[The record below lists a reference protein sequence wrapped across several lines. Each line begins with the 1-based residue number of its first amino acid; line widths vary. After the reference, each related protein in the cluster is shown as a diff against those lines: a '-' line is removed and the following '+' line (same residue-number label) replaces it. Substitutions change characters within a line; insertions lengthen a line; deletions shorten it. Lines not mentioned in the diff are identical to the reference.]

1 MPVIRAVVA
10 DYRDLNMPFARLV
23 FSLGLPAA
31 VAAVPAVAQEVV
43 TEKTLSLDMA
53 HAIAQGTLGKC
64 RADGYHVSVTV
75 LDRDGL
81 VKAAFRD
88 DGAGPHTIVTSRRKA
103 FTSVT
108 FRQPSADWAKRVLT
122 DPAVAGLKDTE
133 GTIALGG
140 GVPIKAG
147 NEVIGAIGVSG
158 APGGEK
164 DEACANAGIQKVA
177 DKLK

>member
-1 MPVIRAVVA
+1 MSLARVIFPLA
-10 DYRDLNMPFARLV
+10 LPLV
-23 FSLGLPAA
+23 F
-31 VAAVPAVAQEVV
+31 AAVPAAAQEVI
-43 TEKTLSLDMA
+43 TEKALSLDLA
-53 HAIAQGTLGKC
+53 HAIAQGAVEKC

-88 DGAGPHTIVTSRRKA
+88 DGSGPHTIVTSRRKA

-140 GVPIKAG
+140 GVPVKAG

-164 DEACANAGIQKVA
+164 DEACANAGIQKFA

>member
-1 MPVIRAVVA
+1 MQLALIVAVLTLPLA
-10 DYRDLNMPFARLV
+10 FAGV
-23 FSLGLPAA
+23 PAA
-31 VAAVPAVAQEVV
+31 AQDVI
-43 TEKTLSLDMA
+43 TEKALSLDLA
-53 HAIAQGTLGKC
+53 HAIAQGALEKC

-88 DGAGPHTIVTSRRKA
+88 DGSGPHTIVTSRRKA

-108 FRQPSADWAKRVLT
+108 FKQPSADWAKRVLT
-122 DPAVAGLKDTE
+122 EPAIAGLKDTE

-158 APGGEK
+158 APGAEK
-164 DEACANAGIQKVA
+164 DEACANAGIQKSA
-177 DKLK
+177 EKLK

>member
-1 MPVIRAVVA
+1 MLLARFTVPVVLSVMTAA
-10 DYRDLNMPFARLV
+10 
-23 FSLGLPAA
+23 LPAA
-31 VAAVPAVAQEVV
+31 AQDVI
-43 TEKTLSLDMA
+43 TEKALSLDLA
-53 HAIAQGTLGKC
+53 HAIAQGALEKC
-64 RADGYHVSVTV
+64 RADGYRVSVTV

-88 DGAGPHTIVTSRRKA
+88 DGSGPHTIVTSRRKA

-108 FRQPSADWAKRVLT
+108 FKQPSADWAKRVLSE
-122 DPAVAGLKDTE
+122 PGIAGLKDTE

-158 APGGEK
+158 APGAEK
-164 DEACANAGIQKVA
+164 DEACANAGIQKMA

>member
-1 MPVIRAVVA
+1 MSFTPKLAGLAMVFSAVIMASPVIAA
-10 DYRDLNMPFARLV
+10 DPGGGGCASCNLLN
-23 FSLGLPAA
+23 
-31 VAAVPAVAQEVV
+31 
-43 TEKTLSLDMA
+43 EKALSLDLA
-53 HAIAQGTLGKC
+53 EAIAMAALTKC
-64 RADGYHVSVTV
+64 RADGNHVSVTV

-81 VKAAFRD
+81 VKIAFRD

-108 FRQPSADWAKRVLT
+108 FRQPSAQWAHRVLT
-122 DPAVAGLKDTE
+122 EPAVAGLKDTA

-147 NEVIGAIGVSG
+147 NDVVGAIGVSG
-158 APGGEK
+158 SPGGDK
-164 DEACANAGIQKVA
+164 DEACANAGIAAVT

>member
-1 MPVIRAVVA
+1 VLA
-10 DYRDLNMPFARLV
+10 DTWDLDMTFARLV

-43 TEKTLSLDMA
+43 TEKALSLDMA
-53 HAIAQGTLGKC
+53 HAIAQGALEKC

-88 DGAGPHTIVTSRRKA
+88 DGSGPHTIVTSRRKA

-147 NEVIGAIGVSG
+147 NEVIDAIGVSG

-164 DEACANAGIQKVA
+164 DEACASAGIQKVA

>member
-1 MPVIRAVVA
+1 MSFTPKLAGLA
-10 DYRDLNMPFARLV
+10 LV
-23 FSLGLPAA
+23 FSA
-31 VAAVPAVAQEVV
+31 VV
-43 TEKTLSLDMA
+43 TAPPAMAADPGSGGCASCNLLNESALSLDRA
-53 HAIAQGTLGKC
+53 EAIAMAALTKC
-64 RADGYHVSVTV
+64 RADGNHVSVTV

-81 VKAAFRD
+81 VKIAFRD

-108 FRQPSADWAKRVLT
+108 FRQPSAQWAHRVLT
-122 DPAVAGLKDTE
+122 EPAVAGLKDTA

-147 NEVIGAIGVSG
+147 NDVVGAIGVSG
-158 APGGEK
+158 SPGGDK
-164 DEACANAGIQKVA
+164 DEACANAGIAAVT

>member
-1 MPVIRAVVA
+1 
-10 DYRDLNMPFARLV
+10 MPFARVV
-23 FSLGLPAA
+23 FSLALPVAAAVVPAA
-31 VAAVPAVAQEVV
+31 AQEVIN
-43 TEKTLSLDMA
+43 EKALSLEMA
-53 HAIAQGTLGKC
+53 HAIAQGALEKC
-64 RADGYHVSVTV
+64 RADGYHASVTV

-88 DGAGPHTIVTSRRKA
+88 DGSGPHTIVTSRRKA

>member
-1 MPVIRAVVA
+1 M
-10 DYRDLNMPFARLV
+10 LFARII
-23 FSLGLPAA
+23 FSLALPVALLAA
-31 VAAVPAVAQEVV
+31 SAAAQDLV
-43 TEKTLSLDMA
+43 TEKALSLDLA
-53 HAIAQGTLGKC
+53 HGIAQGALEKC

-88 DGAGPHTIVTSRRKA
+88 DGSGPHTIVTSRRKA

-122 DPAVAGLKDTE
+122 EPAIAGLKDTE

-158 APGGEK
+158 APGSEK
-164 DEACANAGIQKVA
+164 DEACANAGIQKFA
-177 DKLK
+177 EKLK